1 MSEPHAKVLVI
12 DTNLLLHF
20 KRPNELDWTSVG
32 DDVVLV
38 VLPVVLRELEKIKVS
53 SPVPRLRER
62 AAKVVT
68 WLGSLIDTGVEVP
81 LRRGLQLRF
90 HFVEPALDFTAHS
103 LSREVQDDHLIAG
116 LIELSQGTN
125 ERATLVTADI
135 GLKLKA
141 KQRGFTVVTRAD
153 GDRLAEEPDV
163 REREL
168 AELRS
173 ENQRLKA
180 RLPLLAVRAAD
191 GNARIQLARPQA
203 PPQRQSLETIMRSYP
218 ELSAP
223 SNGEGGLGSIAQLLA
238 NPSERARAEYN
249 YALQTY
255 YREYRDFL
263 AAYTAWASGALCR
276 AQLPLVLQNNGT
288 APASDIDVILTFPE
302 DVVAMRLDDVPTPP
316 KPPVPPERPEPGAF
330 ASLTQIPRFPLMPA
344 TETFHA
350 RAAGKPLDWN
360 LKATQNVAHFKLNK
374 LKHGFSYK
382 IERLVLQFPDIEAMR
397 SITVN
402 VEASAAEG
410 LSPLTSQLHVVLA

>member
-1 MSEPHAKVLVI
+1 MSESHEKLLVI

-20 KRPNELDWTSVG
+20 KRPNELDWTSAG

-38 VLPVVLRELEKIKVS
+38 VLPVVLRELEKVKVS
-53 SPVPRLRER
+53 SPVPRLRDR

-68 WLGSLIDTGVEVP
+68 WLGSLIDSGVEAP
-81 LRRGLQLRF
+81 LRKGVRLRF
-90 HFVEPALDFTAHS
+90 HSFEPALDFSAHS

-116 LIELSQGTN
+116 LIELSEGTN

-168 AELRS
+168 AELRA

-180 RLPLLAVRAAD
+180 RLPLLAVCAAD
-191 GNARIQLARPQA
+191 GKARIQLARPQA
-203 PPQRQSLETIMRSYP
+203 PPERQSLETVMRSYP
-218 ELSAP
+218 ELVAP
-223 SNGEGGLGSIAQLLA
+223 SDGEAVLGSIAQLLA
-238 NPSERARAEYN
+238 TPSDRARAEYN
-249 YALQTY
+249 GELQTF

-263 AAYTAWASGALCR
+263 AAYRAWASGALCR

-288 APASDIDVILTFPE
+288 AVASDIDVILTFPE
-302 DVVAMRLDDVPTPP
+302 DVVVIRLDAVPTAPKPPTPP
-316 KPPVPPERPEPGAF
+316 EKPEPGAL
-330 ASLTQIPRFPLMPA
+330 ASLTRIPRTPMLSA
-344 TETFHA
+344 IDTFHP
-350 RAAGKPLDWN
+350 RAANKPLDWS
-360 LKATQNVAHFKLNK
+360 LKVKRNIAHFKLTK
-374 LKHGFSYK
+374 LKHGFSYN
-382 IERLVLQFPDIEAMR
+382 IAGLVLQFPNIDAMR
-397 SITVN
+397 SMTVD

-410 LSPLTSQLHVVLA
+410 IAPLTSQLHVVLA